1 MYPLTYLSLVG
12 IIIILSGVIVYP
24 STSPLLFAWL
34 WFNLFI
40 MIYEFYVVA
49 QKDKFNP
56 SKCPNDF
63 WNEPV
68 QDGFWLK
75 AWHEYSC
82 FSDRRYLSPTD
93 FVFWIEF
100 GNAIIVIFLWLAYLF
115 QIPILIQMLLII
127 QAYHCGI
134 YFLSLIQSK
143 KYIQKVP
150 WKRNL
155 YLGISSLW
163 IIIPIF
169 CLIIQ

>member
-1 MYPLTYLSLVG
+1 MYPLTYLGIVG
-12 IIIILSGVIVYP
+12 FVILLSG
-24 STSPLLFAWL
+24 SLLYRGVRPFLFTWL

-40 MIYEFYVVA
+40 AIYEIYIVA
-49 QKDKFNP
+49 QKDKFTP
-56 SKCPNDF
+56 KQCPNDF

-82 FSDRRYLSPTD
+82 FSDRRYLSPSD

-100 GNAIIVIFLWLAYLF
+100 GNAVLVILLWMAYLLN
-115 QIPILIQMLLII
+115 QTTLLTILLIL

-143 KYIQKVP
+143 KYVQILP

-163 IIIPIF
+163 IIVPIICVIF
-169 CLIIQ
+169 Q

>member
-1 MYPLTYLSLVG
+1 MYPLIYLSLIG
-12 IIIILSGVIVYP
+12 LIIVLSGILVYP
-24 STSPLLFAWL
+24 GTSPLLFAWL

-40 MIYEFYVVA
+40 AIYEFYVVA

-56 SKCPNDF
+56 KECPKDF
-63 WNEPV
+63 WKEPV
-68 QDGFWLK
+68 QEGFWLK

-100 GNAIIVIFLWLAYLF
+100 GNAILVILLGIVYLF
-115 QIPILIQMLLII
+115 QIPVLLQHLLIL

-143 KYIQKVP
+143 KYEQKVP

-155 YLGISSLW
+155 YLSISSLW
-163 IIIPIF
+163 IIVP
-169 CLIIQ
+169 LILLVQ

>member
-1 MYPLTYLSLVG
+1 MYPLTYLGGVGLVLLVSG
-12 IIIILSGVIVYP
+12 ILLYP
-24 STSPLLFAWL
+24 GTQALLFAWL

-40 MIYEFYVVA
+40 AIYEVYIVA

-56 SKCPNDF
+56 KQCPKDF
-63 WNEPV
+63 WKEHV

-82 FSDRRYLSPTD
+82 FSDRRYLSPMD

-100 GNAIIVIFLWLAYLF
+100 GNAILVILLWLAYLF
-115 QIPILIQMLLII
+115 HQPTLLMILLII
-127 QAYHCGI
+127 QAYHCSI
-134 YFLSLIQSK
+134 YFLSLVQSK
-143 KYIQKVP
+143 KYDQKVP

-163 IIIPIF
+163 IIIPLL
-169 CLIIQ
+169 CLIVS